1 MINKAGANRIWMG
14 NLPVTM
20 RVLVWSGSMQVYFK
34 VNTIFVTNVNTNQM
48 TITKSEAIVWLVSHV
63 GKMDGTFSVNES
75 MDLEEISQYKLHL
88 KSAKASGIEAKVL
101 AGHLNYSSAM
111 AVIATC
117 TAEEKKEI
125 MHFCETIVKGDGER
139 YTKEIEFMSKVS
151 SELGL

>member
-1 MINKAGANRIWMG
+1 
-14 NLPVTM
+14 
-20 RVLVWSGSMQVYFK
+20 
-34 VNTIFVTNVNTNQM
+34 M

-75 MDLEEISQYKLHL
+75 MNLEEISQYKLHL
-88 KSAKASGIEAKVL
+88 KSSKTSGIEAKVL

-111 AVIATC
+111 AVIAAC

-125 MHFCETIVKGDGER
+125 MHFCETVVKGDGEQ
-139 YTKEIEFMSKVS
+139 YVKEIEFMSKVA